1 MHLMIDS
8 NQVRSGSEPGHGVGV
23 VVEAEVLGQ
32 VDREGE
38 RLLSQDARL
47 VPWRPGDLIFED
59 LEIFYENENISFSG
73 NNAAEDPDSAKGGT
87 RSARFICIHGRQM
100 WVARGWRGTR
110 VFVFVFL
117 YL

>member
-8 NQVRSGSEPGHGVGV
+8 NQVRSGSEPGHGVGA

-47 VPWRPGDLIFED
+47 VP
-59 LEIFYENENISFSG
+59 
-73 NNAAEDPDSAKGGT
+73 
-87 RSARFICIHGRQM
+87 
-100 WVARGWRGTR
+100 
-110 VFVFVFL
+110 
-117 YL
+117 